1 MLWMNCSV
9 ITLFVN
15 LTKINLFSL
24 EYEAKE
30 IIAMSLLEI
39 PIIWPFETKY
49 SRMEKGKLVED
60 NL

>member
-1 MLWMNCSV
+1 MNCSV

-39 PIIWPFETKY
+39 PII
-49 SRMEKGKLVED
+49 
-60 NL
+60 